1 MNKLVLIPI
10 IALLFL
16 LIDWY
21 VFQGIK
27 FLIHSFSAPTQR
39 FLKYTYWCITILT
52 LIAFLI
58 YHFVNVDAYSKSA
71 RMFLLVG
78 VFINYIAKLFFV
90 VFLLIDDFVRLIR
103 YIASLFSSETTSSE
117 GISDH
122 SSKISRSDFL
132 VKTAAVAASV
142 PLVGM
147 SWGIISGAHDYRVR
161 RIKLP
166 LANLP
171 KAFHGMKIVQ
181 VSDIHSGSFW
191 NKTAVL
197 GGVEML
203 MNEKPDM
210 VFFTGDIVNNRAEE
224 LADWIS
230 VFSKVKAPHG
240 VYSVFGNHDYGD
252 YVAWDSPQQKAKNL
266 IDLAAMQKAMGWKL
280 LMNENKIIEVS
291 GEQIAVVG
299 IENWGAKARFP
310 KYGKLS
316 EAIKGTENIA
326 IKLLLSH
333 DPSHWQAEVLPLFP
347 DISAM
352 FSGHT
357 HGMQFGVDIPGIKWS
372 PVQYVYD
379 EWAGLY
385 QQKGQYLYVNRGFG
399 YIGYPGRI
407 GMPPEITTIELV
419 SA

>member
-132 VKTAAVAASV
+132 VKTAAVAAVV

-191 NKTAVL
+191 NKTAVM

-224 LADWIS
+224 MADWIS

-280 LMNENKIIEVS
+280 LMNENKIIEVN

>member
-210 VFFTGDIVNNRAEE
+210 VFFTGDIVNNRADE

>member
-280 LMNENKIIEVS
+280 LMNENKIIEVN

>member
-1 MNKLVLIPI
+1 MNKIVLIPL
-10 IALLFL
+10 IALFFI

-27 FLIHSFSAPTQR
+27 VLIAPFTASTQKV
-39 FLKYTYWCITILT
+39 LKYIYWGITIITLT
-52 LIAFLI
+52 AFFT

-78 VFINYIAKLFFV
+78 VFINFITKLFFV
-90 VFLLIDDFVRLIR
+90 VFLLIDDIVRLIR
-103 YIASLFSSETTSSE
+103 FIGSFFSSEAVNSEEVSDSSN
-117 GISDH
+117 
-122 SSKISRSDFL
+122 KISRSDFL
-132 VKTAAVAASV
+132 VKTAAVAAAV

-171 KAFHGMKIVQ
+171 TAFHGMKIVQ

-191 NKTAVL
+191 NKTAVN

-224 LADWIS
+224 LKEWIT

-240 VYSVFGNHDYGD
+240 VYSVLGNHDYGD
-252 YVAWDSPQQKAKNL
+252 YVAWDSPQQKAQNL

-280 LMNENKIIEVS
+280 LVNQNEVIQVD
-291 GEQIAVVG
+291 GEQLAVIG
-299 IENWGAKARFP
+299 IENWGARARFP

-326 IKLLLSH
+326 TKLLLSH
-333 DPSHWQAEVLPLFP
+333 DPSHWQAEVLPFFP

-419 SA
+419 RA

>member
-27 FLIHSFSAPTQR
+27 FLIHSFSAPSQR

-103 YIASLFSSETTSSE
+103 YIASLFSSETTISE

-132 VKTAAVAASV
+132 VKTAAVAAVV

-166 LANLP
+166 LTNLP

-191 NKTAVL
+191 NKTAVM

-224 LADWIS
+224 MADWIS

-280 LMNENKIIEVS
+280 LMNENKIIEVN

>member
-1 MNKLVLIPI
+1 MNKIVIIPL
-10 IALLFL
+10 IALLFV

-27 FLIHSFSAPTQR
+27 VLVQSFSTTNQR
-39 FLKYTYWCITILT
+39 LVKHVYWSITIIT
-52 LIAFLI
+52 LAAFFT
-58 YHFVNVDAYSKSA
+58 YHFVNLDAYSKSA
-71 RMFLLVG
+71 KMFLLVG
-78 VFINYIAKLFFV
+78 VFINYIAKLFFA
-90 VFLLIDDFVRLIR
+90 VFLLIDDLVRLIKQLV
-103 YIASLFSSETTSSE
+103 SLFSQESPQIDSQTNT
-117 GISDH
+117 
-122 SSKISRSDFL
+122 ISRSTFI
-132 VKTAAVAASV
+132 VKTAAVAAAV

-166 LANLP
+166 LVNLP
-171 KAFHGMKIVQ
+171 KAFEGLKVVQ
-181 VSDIHSGSFW
+181 ISDIHSGSFW
-191 NKTAVL
+191 NRTAVK
-197 GGVEML
+197 GGIEMV
-203 MNEKPDM
+203 MNEKPDI

-224 LADWIS
+224 LTDWIS
-230 VFSKVKAPHG
+230 VFSKVQASLG
-240 VYSVFGNHDYGD
+240 VFSVFGNHDYGD
-252 YVAWDSPQQKAKNL
+252 YVAWGSPQQKAKNL

-280 LMNENKIIEVS
+280 LINQNAVIEID
-291 GEQIAVVG
+291 GEKIAVIG

-310 KYGKLS
+310 KYGKLA
-316 EAIKGTENIA
+316 EAIKGTEKIA
-326 IKLLLSH
+326 TKLLLSH
-333 DPSHWQAEVLPLFP
+333 DPSHWQAEVLPMFP
-347 DISAM
+347 EISAM

-357 HGMQFGVDIPGIKWS
+357 HGMQFGIDIPGIKWS

>member
-191 NKTAVL
+191 NKTAVM

-280 LMNENKIIEVS
+280 LMNENKIIEVN

>member
-39 FLKYTYWCITILT
+39 FLKYTYLCITILT

>member
-39 FLKYTYWCITILT
+39 FLKYTYLCITILT

-132 VKTAAVAASV
+132 VKTAAVAAVV

-191 NKTAVL
+191 NKTAVM

-280 LMNENKIIEVS
+280 LMNENKIIEVN

>member
-103 YIASLFSSETTSSE
+103 YIASFYSSETTISE

-132 VKTAAVAASV
+132 VKTAAVAAVV

-191 NKTAVL
+191 NKTAVM

-224 LADWIS
+224 MADWIS

-280 LMNENKIIEVS
+280 LMNENKIIEVN

>member
-1 MNKLVLIPI
+1 MNKIVIIPL
-10 IALLFL
+10 IALLFV

-27 FLIHSFSAPTQR
+27 VLVQSFSFTNQR
-39 FLKYTYWCITILT
+39 LVKYIYWSITIIT
-52 LIAFLI
+52 LVAFFT

-71 RMFLLVG
+71 KMFLLVG
-78 VFINYIAKLFFV
+78 VFINYISKLFFA
-90 VFLLIDDFVRLIR
+90 VFLLIDDLVRLIK
-103 YIASLFSSETTSSE
+103 YVGSLFSQESPQFDSQTNT
-117 GISDH
+117 IT
-122 SSKISRSDFL
+122 RSDFI
-132 VKTAAVAASV
+132 VKTAAVAAAV

-171 KAFHGMKIVQ
+171 KAFEGLKIVQ
-181 VSDIHSGSFW
+181 ISDIHSGSFW
-191 NKTAVL
+191 NRTAVN
-197 GGVEML
+197 GGVEMV

-224 LADWIS
+224 LTDWIS
-230 VFSKVKAPHG
+230 VFSKIQAPLG

-252 YVAWDSPQQKAKNL
+252 YVAWDSPQQKTKNL
-266 IDLAAMQKAMGWKL
+266 ADLAAMQKAMGWKL
-280 LMNENKIIEVS
+280 LINQNEVIEIDGEKLAII
-291 GEQIAVVG
+291 G

-310 KYGKLS
+310 KYGKLNM
-316 EAIKGTENIA
+316 AIKGTESIA
-326 IKLLLSH
+326 TKLLLSH
-333 DPSHWQAEVLPLFP
+333 DPSHWQAEVLPLYP
-347 DISAM
+347 DICAM

-372 PVQYVYD
+372 PVQYMYE

-385 QQKGQYLYVNRGFG
+385 QQNGQYLYVNRGFG
-399 YIGYPGRI
+399 YIGYLGRI

>member
-103 YIASLFSSETTSSE
+103 YIASLFSSETTISE

-132 VKTAAVAASV
+132 VKTAAVAAVV

-191 NKTAVL
+191 NKTAVM

-224 LADWIS
+224 MADWIS

-280 LMNENKIIEVS
+280 LMNENKIIEVN

>member
-1 MNKLVLIPI
+1 MNKIFLIPL
-10 IALLFL
+10 IALIFL

-21 VFQGIK
+21 VFQGIRVLISPLSSSTQKTLK
-27 FLIHSFSAPTQR
+27 FV
-39 FLKYTYWCITILT
+39 YWGITALT
-52 LIAFLI
+52 LAAFFT
-58 YHFVNVDAYSKSA
+58 YHFVNVDTYSKSLK
-71 RMFLLVG
+71 MFLLVG
-78 VFINYIAKLFFV
+78 VFINYISKLFFV
-90 VFLLIDDFVRLIR
+90 VFLLIDDLVRLIR
-103 YIASLFSSETTSSE
+103 YIGSFFTSESAATETSDNT
-117 GISDH
+117 IT
-122 SSKISRSDFL
+122 RSDFL
-132 VKTAAVAASV
+132 VKTAAVAAAV

-171 KAFHGMKIVQ
+171 KAFQGMKIVQ

-191 NKTAVL
+191 NKTAVK

-224 LADWIS
+224 LKDWIS
-230 VFSKVKAPHG
+230 VFSQVKAPYG

-252 YVAWDSPQQKAKNL
+252 YVAWDSRQQKANNL
-266 IDLAAMQKAMGWKL
+266 QQLADMQKAMGWKL
-280 LMNENKIIEVS
+280 LMNENEIIEID

-310 KYGKLS
+310 KYGKLA
-316 EAIKGTENIA
+316 EAVKGTENIA
-326 IKLLLSH
+326 TKLLLSH

-357 HGMQFGVDIPGIKWS
+357 HGMQFGVDIPGVKWS

>member
-103 YIASLFSSETTSSE
+103 YIASLFSSETTISE

-132 VKTAAVAASV
+132 VKTAAVAAVV

-166 LANLP
+166 LTNLP

-191 NKTAVL
+191 NKTAVM

-224 LADWIS
+224 MADWIS

-280 LMNENKIIEVS
+280 LMNENKIIEVN

>member
-171 KAFHGMKIVQ
+171 KVFHGMKIVQ

-191 NKTAVL
+191 NKTAVM

-280 LMNENKIIEVS
+280 LMNENKIIEVN

>member
-103 YIASLFSSETTSSE
+103 YIASLFSSETTISE

-132 VKTAAVAASV
+132 VKTAAVAAAV

-166 LANLP
+166 LTNLP

-191 NKTAVL
+191 NKTAVM

-224 LADWIS
+224 MADWIS

-280 LMNENKIIEVS
+280 LMNENKIIEVN

>member
-1 MNKLVLIPI
+1 MNKIFLIPL
-10 IALLFL
+10 IALIFL

-27 FLIHSFSAPTQR
+27 VLVSPLSSSTQKI
-39 FLKYTYWCITILT
+39 LKYAYWGLTILT
-52 LIAFLI
+52 LAAFFT
-58 YHFVNVDAYSKSA
+58 YHFVNVDAYSKSLK
-71 RMFLLVG
+71 MFLLVG
-78 VFINYIAKLFFV
+78 VFINYISKLFFV
-90 VFLLIDDFVRLIR
+90 VFLLIDDLVRLIK
-103 YIASLFSSETTSSE
+103 YIGSFFTSESAETETSNNT
-117 GISDH
+117 IT
-122 SSKISRSDFL
+122 RSDFL
-132 VKTAAVAASV
+132 VKTAAFAAAV

-191 NKTAVL
+191 NRTAVK

-210 VFFTGDIVNNRAEE
+210 VFFTGDIVNNRSEE
-224 LADWIS
+224 LKDWIS
-230 VFSKVKAPHG
+230 VFSQVKAPHG

-252 YVAWDSPQQKAKNL
+252 YVAWDSRQQKANNL
-266 IDLAAMQKAMGWKL
+266 KQLADMQKAMGWKL
-280 LMNENKIIEVS
+280 LMNENEIIEID

-310 KYGKLS
+310 KYGKLA
-316 EAIKGTENIA
+316 EAVKGTENIA
-326 IKLLLSH
+326 TKLLLSH

-357 HGMQFGVDIPGIKWS
+357 HGMQFGVDIPGVKWS

>member
-39 FLKYTYWCITILT
+39 FLKYTYLCITILT

-191 NKTAVL
+191 NKTAVM

-280 LMNENKIIEVS
+280 LMNENKIIEVN

>member
-1 MNKLVLIPI
+1 MNKIFLIPL
-10 IALLFL
+10 IALIFL

-27 FLIHSFSAPTQR
+27 VLVSPLSSSTQKT
-39 FLKYTYWCITILT
+39 LKYAYWGLTILT
-52 LIAFLI
+52 LAAFFT
-58 YHFVNVDAYSKSA
+58 YHFVNVDAYSKSLK
-71 RMFLLVG
+71 MFLLVG
-78 VFINYIAKLFFV
+78 VFINYISKLFFV
-90 VFLLIDDFVRLIR
+90 VFLLIDDLVRLIK
-103 YIASLFSSETTSSE
+103 YIGSFFTSESAVTETSDNT
-117 GISDH
+117 IT
-122 SSKISRSDFL
+122 RSDFL
-132 VKTAAVAASV
+132 VKTAAFAAAV

-191 NKTAVL
+191 NRTAVK

-210 VFFTGDIVNNRAEE
+210 VFFTGDIVNNRSEE
-224 LADWIS
+224 LKDWIS
-230 VFSKVKAPHG
+230 VFSQVKAPHG

-252 YVAWDSPQQKAKNL
+252 YVAWDSRQQKANNL
-266 IDLAAMQKAMGWKL
+266 KQLADMQKAMGWKL
-280 LMNENKIIEVS
+280 LMNENEIIEID

-310 KYGKLS
+310 KYGKLA
-316 EAIKGTENIA
+316 EAVKGTENIA
-326 IKLLLSH
+326 TKLLLSH

-357 HGMQFGVDIPGIKWS
+357 HGMQFGVDIPGVKWS

>member
-1 MNKLVLIPI
+1 MNKIVLIPLT
-10 IALLFL
+10 ALLFL

-27 FLIHSFSAPTQR
+27 VLIQSHSPAYQR
-39 FLKYTYWCITILT
+39 IVKIFYWGITIVTLT
-52 LIAFLI
+52 SFFI
-58 YHFVNVDAYSKSA
+58 YHFVNVDAYSKSI

-78 VFINYIAKLFFV
+78 VFINYISKLFFV
-90 VFLLIDDFVRLIR
+90 VFLLIDDLVRLIR
-103 YIASLFSSETTSSE
+103 YIGNLFSSESAATETN
-117 GISDH
+117 DT
-122 SSKISRSDFL
+122 KITRSDFL
-132 VKTAAVAASV
+132 VKTAAVAAAV

-166 LANLP
+166 IADLP

-181 VSDIHSGSFW
+181 ISDIHSGSFW
-191 NKTAVL
+191 NKTAVK

-224 LADWIS
+224 LKEWIS
-230 VFSKVKAPHG
+230 VFSTIKAPYG

-252 YVAWDSPQQKAKNL
+252 YVAWDSRQQKANNL
-266 IDLAAMQKAMGWKL
+266 QQLADMQKAMGWKL
-280 LMNENKIIEVS
+280 LMNENKIIEID

-310 KYGKLS
+310 KYGKLA

-326 IKLLLSH
+326 TKLLLSH

-372 PVQYVYD
+372 PVQYMYD

>member
-103 YIASLFSSETTSSE
+103 YIASLFSSETTISE

-132 VKTAAVAASV
+132 VKTAAVAAVV

-191 NKTAVL
+191 NKTAVM

-280 LMNENKIIEVS
+280 LMNENKIIEVN